1 MIIEA
6 IGTVDLKAVR
16 LVDLSTETHIPTTTV
31 ALPKSI
37 RAGLKAISK
46 TRNASMNVLVNR
58 IESISMTSLHFTAKL
73 FFPIRIKHFC
83 AFIWKL
89 SA

>member
-1 MIIEA
+1 MSIEA

-46 TRNASMNVLVNR
+46 TRNASMNVLVKR
-58 IESISMTSLHFTAKL
+58 IGWIGCRFG
-73 FFPIRIKHFC
+73 
-83 AFIWKL
+83 
-89 SA
+89 